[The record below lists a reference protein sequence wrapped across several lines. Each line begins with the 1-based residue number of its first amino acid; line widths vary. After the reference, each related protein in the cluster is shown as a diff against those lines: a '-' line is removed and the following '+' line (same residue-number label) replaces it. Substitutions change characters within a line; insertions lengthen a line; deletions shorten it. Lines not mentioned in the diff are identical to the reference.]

1 MADEKEQKELTL
13 IQKYDTVLD
22 VLYTESGKSPTFDD
36 ILGKLGTDGY
46 NIHWGEVWDVINT
59 MIKDGFIYQVIQEDD
74 PEKKPRY
81 LLSFNGKLLKET
93 GGLEK
98 KLAREKKKEETNVLL
113 DASNLKTGRWT
124 RTNIIITIV
133 TGSITLIAVL
143 TNLGIT
149 INRES
154 KESIRQLRDSIQ
166 QAKTQENASELNKN
180 IHQIHQAL
188 QDTAKVKV
196 KIEK

>member
-36 ILGKLGTDGY
+36 ILGKLGADGY
-46 NIHWGEVWDVINT
+46 NIHWGEVWDIINT

-74 PEKKPRY
+74 PDKKPRY

-98 KLAREKKKEETNVLL
+98 KLAREKKKEETGVLL
-113 DASNLKTGRWT
+113 DESNLKTGRWT
-124 RTNIIITIV
+124 RTNIVITII

-154 KESIRQLRDSIQ
+154 KDSGRQLKEFIQ
-166 QAKTQENASELNKN
+166 QAKAQENVIELNKTIKKIN
-180 IHQIHQAL
+180 KTL
-188 QDTAKVKV
+188 EDTAKVKV
-196 KIEK
+196 KI